1 MVHSK
6 FLFLAIITSLLC
18 QLSTKITSINNN
30 GGMKK
35 FLQKLN
41 IFLEEEPSSEKNSTS
56 ESDEPSSKEEQEPKE
71 TSGDS
76 SLVNIKCLWVNKY
89 NVYSLQKLQNKEND
103 YENDV
108 SKGKIILNFCQNTK
122 TKINDTDSQSTVLWK
137 KNDSLIRISGSI
149 NGDSDTKNKWSEQE
163 DETGNY
169 LMISFT
175 KGEKCSNSSYHKTF
189 LKIYCSEEKDFF
201 KDIKFS
207 GFDDNSCTHT
217 ISSNSIY
224 GCALTDT
231 YLLKKILHEYWFIF
245 GIGLIIIGVYLCF
258 YGYKIVWL
266 TAILVL
272 GLAFCFI
279 ISIIFLNL
287 FPSLITTE
295 TSLWILLGVGF
306 AFGALIGCLIRAKVK
321 LIVAIIGAGMGYCIA
336 LFAYQIIQSFIE
348 WNPEILYYIVV
359 IACIII
365 GIIIGFFLY
374 NSFLIIGTCILG
386 GYLAM
391 RGVIAIFG
399 EYMDEGEFVDLIKS
413 GEIEQMKEIR
423 NGWTYAYLGLWL
435 VLMVLGLF
443 CQCKM
448 YKKS

>member
-6 FLFLAIITSLLC
+6 FLILAIVISFLC
-18 QLSTKITSINNN
+18 QFSTKITSIDNNS
-30 GGMKK
+30 GMKK
-35 FLQKLN
+35 NLQKLD

-56 ESDEPSSKEEQEPKE
+56 GNEESSSSGE
-71 TSGDS
+71 TN
-76 SLVNIKCLWVNKY
+76 LVNIKCLWVNKY

-108 SKGKIILNFCQNTK
+108 TKGKIIFNFCQNTK
-122 TKINDTDSQSTVLWK
+122 TKINGTDSQSTVLWN

-149 NGDSDTKNKWSEQE
+149 DGDSDTKNKWSEQE
-163 DETGNY
+163 DESGNY
-169 LMISFT
+169 LMISFA

-189 LKIYCSEEKDFF
+189 IKIYCSDEKDFF

-207 GFDDNSCTHT
+207 GFDENSCTHT
-217 ISSNSIY
+217 ISSHSVY
-224 GCALTDT
+224 GCALTDI
-231 YLLKKILHEYWFIF
+231 YLLKKILHEYWYIF

-258 YGYKIVWL
+258 YGHKVVWL
-266 TAILVL
+266 TAILVS
-272 GLAFCFI
+272 GLVFCFI

-287 FPSLITTE
+287 LPSLITTE

-306 AFGALIGCLIRAKVK
+306 VFGALMGCLIKSKVK
-321 LIVAIIGAGMGYCIA
+321 LIVALIGAGMGYCIA
-336 LFAYQIIQSFIE
+336 LLVYQ
-348 WNPEILYYIVV
+348 
-359 IACIII
+359 II

-399 EYMDEGEFVDLIKS
+399 EYMDEGEFVDLIKN

-435 VLMVLGLF
+435 VLLVGGLF

>member
-217 ISSNSIY
+217 ISSNSVY
-224 GCALTDT
+224 GCALTD
-231 YLLKKILHEYWFIF
+231 
-245 GIGLIIIGVYLCF
+245 
-258 YGYKIVWL
+258 
-266 TAILVL
+266 
-272 GLAFCFI
+272 
-279 ISIIFLNL
+279 
-287 FPSLITTE
+287 
-295 TSLWILLGVGF
+295 
-306 AFGALIGCLIRAKVK
+306 
-321 LIVAIIGAGMGYCIA
+321 
-336 LFAYQIIQSFIE
+336 
-348 WNPEILYYIVV
+348 
-359 IACIII
+359 
-365 GIIIGFFLY
+365 
-374 NSFLIIGTCILG
+374 
-386 GYLAM
+386 
-391 RGVIAIFG
+391 
-399 EYMDEGEFVDLIKS
+399 
-413 GEIEQMKEIR
+413 
-423 NGWTYAYLGLWL
+423 
-435 VLMVLGLF
+435 
-443 CQCKM
+443 
-448 YKKS
+448 

>member
-6 FLFLAIITSLLC
+6 FLILAIVISFLC
-18 QLSTKITSINNN
+18 QFSTKITSTNNN
-30 GGMKK
+30 SGMKK
-35 FLQKLN
+35 NLQKLD

-56 ESDEPSSKEEQEPKE
+56 GNEESSSKEEQEPKE
-71 TSGDS
+71 TSGETN
-76 SLVNIKCLWVNKY
+76 LVNIKCLWVNKY

-108 SKGKIILNFCQNTK
+108 TEGKIIFNFCQNTK
-122 TKINDTDSQSTVLWK
+122 TKINGTDSQSTVLWN
-137 KNDSLIRISGSI
+137 KNDSLIRIAGSI
-149 NGDSDTKNKWSEQE
+149 DGDSDTKNKWSEQE
-163 DETGNY
+163 DESGNY
-169 LMISFT
+169 LMISFA

-189 LKIYCSEEKDFF
+189 IKIYCSDEKDFF

-207 GFDDNSCTHT
+207 GFDENSCTHT
-217 ISSNSIY
+217 ISSHSVY
-224 GCALTDT
+224 GCALTDI
-231 YLLKKILHEYWFIF
+231 YLLKKILHEYWYIF

-258 YGYKIVWL
+258 YGHKVVWL
-266 TAILVL
+266 TAIIVS
-272 GLAFCFI
+272 GLIFCFI

-287 FPSLITTE
+287 LPSLITTE
-295 TSLWILLGVGF
+295 TSLWILLGVTF
-306 AFGALIGCLIRAKVK
+306 AFGALVGCFIKAKVK
-321 LIVAIIGAGMGYCIA
+321 LIVALIGAGMGYCVA
-336 LFAYQIIQSFIE
+336 LLAYQIIQSFIE
-348 WNPEILYYIVV
+348 WNPQILYYIVV
-359 IACIII
+359 IICIIA

>member
-1 MVHSK
+1 MVHNK
-6 FLFLAIITSLLC
+6 FLFLAIIAPLLY
-18 QLSTKITSINNN
+18 QLSSKSANISNNS
-30 GGMKK
+30 GMKK
-35 FLQKLN
+35 FLQNIN
-41 IFLEEEPSSEKNSTS
+41 IFLEEETPSEKNST
-56 ESDEPSSKEEQEPKE
+56 SKEEQEPKE

-76 SLVNIKCLWVNKY
+76 SFINIKCLWVNKY

-108 SKGKIILNFCQNTK
+108 SKGKIILNFCQNTN
-122 TKINDTDSQSTVLWK
+122 TKINDTDSQSTALWK

-149 NGDSDTKNKWSEQE
+149 DGDSDTKNKWSEQE

-169 LMISFT
+169 LMISLT
-175 KGEKCSNSSYHKTF
+175 KGEKCNTSYHKTY
-189 LKIYCSEEKDFF
+189 LKIYCSDEKDFF

-207 GFDDNSCTHT
+207 GFDENSCIHT
-217 ISSNSIY
+217 ISSNSVY

-231 YLLKKILHEYWFIF
+231 YLLKKILHKYWFIF
-245 GIGLIIIGVYLCF
+245 GLGLIIIGAYLCF
-258 YGYKIVWL
+258 YGFKIVWL

-272 GLAFCFI
+272 GLVFCFI

-287 FPSLITTE
+287 FPSIITTE
-295 TSLWILLGVGF
+295 VSLWILLGVGF
-306 AFGALIGCLIRAKVK
+306 AFGAIIGCCIRTKVR
-321 LIVAIIGAGMGYCIA
+321 LIVAILGAGMGYCTAI
-336 LFAYQIIQSFIE
+336 FVYQIIQSFIE
-348 WNPEILYYIVV
+348 WNPQILYYIVV
-359 IACIII
+359 IICIII
-365 GIIIGFFLY
+365 GIMLGFFIY
-374 NSFLIIGTCILG
+374 NSFLIIGTCIFG

-435 VLMVLGLF
+435 VLMVGGLF

>member
-1 MVHSK
+1 MVHNK
-6 FLFLAIITSLLC
+6 FLFLAIIATLLY
-18 QLSTKITSINNN
+18 QLSSKSEGISNNS
-30 GGMKK
+30 GMKK
-35 FLQKLN
+35 FLQN
-41 IFLEEEPSSEKNSTS
+41 IKRFSEEETPSEKNSTS
-56 ESDEPSSKEEQEPKE
+56 DGDEPSSKEEQEPKE

-76 SLVNIKCLWVNKY
+76 SFVNIKCLWVNKY

-108 SKGKIILNFCQNTK
+108 NKGKIILNFCQNTK
-122 TKINDTDSQSTVLWK
+122 TKINDTDSQSTALWK

-149 NGDSDTKNKWSEQE
+149 DGDSDTKNKWSEQE

-169 LMISFT
+169 LMISLT
-175 KGEKCSNSSYHKTF
+175 KGEKCNTSYHKTY
-189 LKIYCSEEKDFF
+189 LKIYCSDEKDFF

-207 GFDDNSCTHT
+207 GFDENSCIHT
-217 ISSNSIY
+217 ISSNSVY

-231 YLLKKILHEYWFIF
+231 YLLKKILHKYWFIF
-245 GIGLIIIGVYLCF
+245 GLGLIIIGAYLCF
-258 YGYKIVWL
+258 YGFKIVWL

-272 GLAFCFI
+272 GLVFCYI

-306 AFGALIGCLIRAKVK
+306 AFGAIIGCCIKAKVR
-321 LIVAIIGAGMGYCIA
+321 LIVAILGAGMGYCIA
-336 LFAYQIIQSFIE
+336 IFVYQIIQSFIE
-348 WNPEILYYIVV
+348 WNPQILYYIVV
-359 IACIII
+359 IICIII
-365 GIIIGFFLY
+365 GIMLGFFVY
-374 NSFLIIGTCILG
+374 NSFLIIGTCIFG

-435 VLMVLGLF
+435 VLMVGGLF

>member
-1 MVHSK
+1 MVQSK
-6 FLFLAIITSLLC
+6 FLILVIVISLVC
-18 QLSTKITSINNN
+18 QLSSKITSKSNNS
-30 GGMKK
+30 GMKK
-35 FLQKLN
+35 NLQNLN
-41 IFLEEEPSSEKNSTS
+41 IFLEEEPSSDKNSTT
-56 ESDEPSSKEEQEPKE
+56 ENKEPSSKEEQEPKE
-71 TSGDS
+71 TDDDP
-76 SLVNIKCLWVNKY
+76 SLVNIKCLYVNKY

-103 YENDV
+103 YVNDV
-108 SKGKIILNFCQNTK
+108 NKGKIIFNFCQNTN
-122 TKINDTDSQSTVLWK
+122 TKINDTDSQSTVLWE

-149 NGDSDTKNKWSEQE
+149 NGDSDNKNKWSEQE

-169 LMISFT
+169 LMISFA
-175 KGEKCSNSSYHKTF
+175 KGEKCSNTSYHKTF
-189 LKIYCSEEKDFF
+189 IKLYCSDEKDFF

-207 GFDDNSCTHT
+207 GFDENSCTHT
-217 ISSNSIY
+217 ISSNSVY

-258 YGYKIVWL
+258 YGHKIIWL
-266 TAILVL
+266 TAMLVL
-272 GLAFCFI
+272 ALVSCFV

-295 TSLWILLGVGF
+295 ASLWILLSVGF
-306 AFGALIGCLIRAKVK
+306 AFGALIGCLIRAKVQ
-321 LIVAIIGAGMGYCIA
+321 LVVAIIGAGMGYCLA

-348 WNPEILYYIVV
+348 WNPQILYYIVV
-359 IACIII
+359 IICIII

-399 EYMDEGEFVDLIKS
+399 EYMDESEFVDLIKS

-443 CQCKM
+443 FQCK
-448 YKKS
+448 KK